1 MFFVKS
7 SCFLTF
13 HPPAKISLRYFA
25 MVFTCVFSSV
35 GCTLG
40 SFSSSFFLFLDAA
53 TSSVPCDSSVFP
65 APSTVDLV
73 ACFLLLRCLLFT
85 WGLPGSCSMTASL
98 FSWCIDALE
107 FIKLHSDPK
116 LSLAHSSHLP
126 NPDHPNLPHIHTPH
140 LFSTWPIP
148 FPSPLSKT
156 DRNLHTPVDSGG
168 VAIFLFFFIFL
179 LARILFYLCPC
190 LCPYPFPYRDDC
202 SAGLSFSQ
210 SLLHPSRQRKQNIA
224 IFSQAILEN
233 KNIISNL
240 LQRSTFE
247 VYQCYPRLIFRLS
260 ESSVLSTR
268 LFLHLNPFSWRCWAG
283 PRKFHGFF
291 TFAIRTLI
299 AWTSFIWSDFRGRSW
314 PRWWQWH
321 FFWTNISKR
330 LRLHIV
336 PTHSWHNKSIKQ
348 WNIIWTQIL
357 KACSFFSLRIKKMVL
372 QMGKAMELP
381 IQPHFSWPL

>member
-1 MFFVKS
+1 M
-7 SCFLTF
+7 
-13 HPPAKISLRYFA
+13 
-25 MVFTCVFSSV
+25 
-35 GCTLG
+35 
-40 SFSSSFFLFLDAA
+40 
-53 TSSVPCDSSVFP
+53 
-65 APSTVDLV
+65 
-73 ACFLLLRCLLFT
+73 
-85 WGLPGSCSMTASL
+85 
-98 FSWCIDALE
+98 
-107 FIKLHSDPK
+107 
-116 LSLAHSSHLP
+116 
-126 NPDHPNLPHIHTPH
+126 
-140 LFSTWPIP
+140 
-148 FPSPLSKT
+148 
-156 DRNLHTPVDSGG
+156 
-168 VAIFLFFFIFL
+168 AIFLFFHL
-179 LARILFYLCPC
+179 PPGKDPFYLCPC

-357 KACSFFSLRIKKMVL
+357 KACSFFSLRIKKWSSRWGRQWSCRFSRTFLGLSKPSNIFQTPFNKCLGNVVL
-372 QMGKAMELP
+372 QHICSILIYSVQNPPSKTE
-381 IQPHFSWPL
+381 